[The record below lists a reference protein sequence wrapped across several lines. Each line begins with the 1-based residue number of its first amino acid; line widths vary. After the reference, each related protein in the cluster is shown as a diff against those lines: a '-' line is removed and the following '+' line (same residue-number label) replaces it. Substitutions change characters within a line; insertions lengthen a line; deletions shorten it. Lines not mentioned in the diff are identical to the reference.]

1 MSIRPS
7 PCGTG
12 LESQL
17 GWSNVATD
25 EDSPG
30 DSQVD
35 EGSQSSGALAGVR
48 ILDLSTGIA
57 GPLGVLLLA
66 EQGADVL
73 KVEPPGGDPL
83 RSMPGSHVWHRSRR
97 SVTLDLQDPLDLGRF
112 MQLVADAD
120 VLVESFAPGT
130 MARFGLSYEDLRDEY
145 PRLVF
150 ASAPA
155 YPAGSRHA
163 ERPGYDALVQAR
175 SGLQYEQPG
184 WRDGPIFLHFPAPS
198 MATCFLL
205 AIGVTTALCTRQKT
219 GKGQWVET
227 SLYQGAL
234 AYTTMLWHEAER
246 AGPAHH
252 AMLAKTNPPGVH
264 QTSLYECADGWMHA
278 ATMNG
283 LAPTSTLQEVAGL
296 EAPDIA
302 AIWHASPEERRANDE
317 RVRTAVR
324 SRRSDEIVADM
335 NENNLGAEAVIPMH
349 DAYGHPQL
357 IANGMVVEVVDLDL
371 GPTTQIGVPV
381 NLSKNRGRI
390 KGPRPRPGQH
400 NEQAFGADASQR
412 AWPAEPG
419 RTTAE
424 GPQRLGTSEVRHAL
438 EGLVVL
444 DLGQYLA
451 GPFGPMILSDLGAE
465 VIKVEPVAGDAM
477 RLAAAPFVGCQRGK
491 RSLAL
496 DLRNPEGLEVL
507 YELVKRA
514 DVVHHN
520 MTKGTAS
527 RLGVDEETLRKYKP
541 DLIYCNTYAYG
552 ADGPLSHSGGLDPL
566 YQACCGL
573 EYEAGPV
580 HAGNPPLYIR
590 MGMCDTG
597 NAFLS
602 VIGVLLALYRRG
614 EDGEGQHVTTS
625 LLNAGAVFSSDHFL
639 VGEGVSRNPSLDKDQ
654 TGLGALYRLYRT
666 FDGWIQL
673 AAVGP
678 GHFESLCAVLGCSDL
693 VSDPRFIS
701 PEMRDENRE
710 ALEHLLAPLFEA
722 RTSQQAHLQLDP
734 AGVPNEIPLDTHGGE
749 TVLHDEENAKLGL
762 TVAYEHPLL
771 GQLRQFGHLIL
782 FSDTPGRIAGPPPL
796 VGEHS
801 RDILE
806 WAGYSPE
813 AVEELNANGVVTWPD
828 PESYPWTC

>member
-1 MSIRPS
+1 VIVDPELS
-7 PCGTG
+7 
-12 LESQL
+12 
-17 GWSNVATD
+17 
-25 EDSPG
+25 G
-30 DSQVD
+30 DLRA
-35 EGSQSSGALAGVR
+35 GGALAGVR
-48 ILDLSTGIA
+48 ILDLTTGIA

-97 SVTLDLQDPLDLGRF
+97 SVTLDLEDPLERERFLG
-112 MQLVADAD
+112 LVAGAD
-120 VLVESFAPGT
+120 VLVESFAPGR
-130 MARFGLSYEDLRDEY
+130 MARWGLSYEDLSDRF

-155 YPAGSRHA
+155 YPAASRHA
-163 ERPGYDALVQAR
+163 GRPGYDALVQAR
-175 SGLQYEQPG
+175 AGLQYEQPG

-198 MATCFLL
+198 MATCFLV
-205 AIGVTTALCTRQKT
+205 AIGVTTALCARQST
-219 GKGQWVET
+219 GRGQWVET

-234 AYTTMLWHEAER
+234 AYTTMLWHEAPR
-246 AGPAHH
+246 AGIAHH
-252 AMLAKTNPPGVH
+252 AMLGKTNPPGVH

-283 LAPTSTLQEVAGL
+283 LAAKSTLQEVAGL
-296 EAPDIA
+296 EPPDMA
-302 AIWHASPEERRANDE
+302 AIWHASAEERRANDLRLRE
-317 RVRTAVR
+317 AIRKRTR
-324 SRRSDEIVADM
+324 DEIVADM
-335 NENNLGAEAVIPMH
+335 NGANLGAEPVIPMH
-349 DAYGHPQL
+349 EAYAHPQL
-357 IANGMVVEVVDLDL
+357 IANGMVVEVLDPDL
-371 GPTTQIGVPV
+371 GATTQIGVPV
-381 NLSKNRGRI
+381 TLSKNAGSI
-390 KGPRPRPGQH
+390 TGPRPRPGQH
-400 NEQAFGADASQR
+400 NDELLGTGGTPGEWAPDPEGS
-412 AWPAEPG
+412 AEPG
-419 RTTAE
+419 LTAE
-424 GPQRLGTSEVRHAL
+424 SGPTDENSSTRHAL
-438 EGLVVL
+438 EGIVVL

-465 VIKVEPVAGDAM
+465 VIKVEPVTGDAM

-496 DLRNPEGLEVL
+496 DLRRPEGLEVL
-507 YELVKRA
+507 YQLVKRA
-514 DVVHHN
+514 DIVHHN
-520 MTKGTAS
+520 MTKGTAA
-527 RLGVDEETLRKYKP
+527 RLGVDEDTLRKYKP

-552 ADGPLSHSGGLDPL
+552 EEGPLSHSGGLDPL

-573 EYEAGPV
+573 EFEAGAV

-602 VIGVLLALYRRG
+602 VLGVLLALYRRG

-625 LLNAGAVFSSDHFL
+625 LLNAGAVFSSDCFL
-639 VGEGVSRNPSLDKDQ
+639 TAQGPSENPGLDKEQ

-678 GHFESLCAVLGCSDL
+678 GHFEALCSALGCSDL
-693 VSDPRFIS
+693 VSDPRFSS
-701 PEMRDENRE
+701 PEQRMRNRE
-710 ALEHLLAPLFEA
+710 ELEGRLVPLFES
-722 RTSQQAHLQLDP
+722 RTSQQVHIELEA
-734 AGVPNEIPLDTHGGE
+734 AGVPSEIPLDTHGGE
-749 TVLHDEENAKLGL
+749 TVLHDEENAALGL

-771 GQLRQFGHLIL
+771 GLLRQFGHLIL
-782 FSDTPGRIAGPPPL
+782 FSDTPGRIAEPPPL

-801 RDILE
+801 RDILA

-813 AVEELNANGVVTWPD
+813 SVEELKASGVVTWPD
-828 PESYPWTC
+828 VDLDLASYPWSC